1 MNNTRIAPLVLAA
14 ALAVAACGTDQ
25 KDRVTGGAA
34 TGALAGAGIGAL
46 FGGWGAIPG
55 AIIGGAA
62 GAGTGYA
69 TKPEDVNLG
78 EPVWK

>member
-1 MNNTRIAPLVLAA
+1 MTRMRMAPLALAA
-14 ALAVAACGTDQ
+14 ALAVAACGTEQ

-69 TKPEDVNLG
+69 TKPSDINLG

>member
-1 MNNTRIAPLVLAA
+1 MTGIRLAPIALAAGLVLAG
-14 ALAVAACGTDQ
+14 CGTEQ

-69 TKPEDVNLG
+69 TKPSDVNLG
-78 EPVWK
+78 EPIWK